1 MNKQKIIQIGQWLAI
16 IVLSIACF
24 YFWMKT
30 HSGSVVTDTQYKK
43 SDMQYVNISSDKSLS
58 ELKKENKVLYDSIKK
73 LSDVKEAIQIKYI
86 TKYNTDTIKL
96 IGIIPTSDSTYHY
109 SHSSDTI
116 KYKLDINGN
125 KVKWF
130 KLDFAIQDSLMIVT
144 RSKNGKNETLISNGS
159 NTEIQST
166 TVYIPKKTFL
176 EKLKDKTYFG
186 IGVGAGYGFFSKK
199 PDIYIG
205 INAGINF

>member
-16 IVLSIACF
+16 IVLSIACL
-24 YFWMKT
+24 YFWVR
-30 HSGSVVTDTQYKK
+30 GNNDNVVTDTQYKK
-43 SDMQYVNISSDKSLS
+43 NDTQYVNISSDKSLS
-58 ELKKENKVLYDSIKK
+58 DIKKENQVLYDSIKK
-73 LSDVKEAIQIKYI
+73 LSDVKEAIHIKYI
-86 TKYNTDTIKL
+86 TKYNTDTVKL
-96 IGIIPTSDSTYHY
+96 ISIIPTSDSTYHY

-144 RSKNGKNETLISNGS
+144 RSKNGKNETTFSNGS
-159 NTEIQST
+159 NTEIQNT

-186 IGVGAGYGFFSKK
+186 IGVGAGYGLFSKK

-205 INAGINF
+205 INAGIKF

>member
-16 IVLSIACF
+16 IVLSIACL
-24 YFWMKT
+24 YFWVR
-30 HSGSVVTDTQYKK
+30 GNNDNVVTDTQYKK
-43 SDMQYVNISSDKSLS
+43 SDTQYVNISSDKSLS
-58 ELKKENKVLYDSIKK
+58 DIKKENQVLYDSIKK
-73 LSDVKEAIQIKYI
+73 LSDVKEAIHIKYI
-86 TKYNTDTIKL
+86 TKYNTDTVKL
-96 IGIIPTSDSTYHY
+96 ISIIPTSDSTYHY

-144 RSKNGKNETLISNGS
+144 RSKNGKNETTFSNGS
-159 NTEIQST
+159 NTEIQNT

-186 IGVGAGYGFFSKK
+186 IGVGAGYGLFSKK

-205 INAGINF
+205 INAGIKF